1 MVLPILIGAIGLDAL
16 GVSIPGIGLI
26 KSPKTA
32 FDKNKDLDVS
42 TFISLLCSCMCSA
55 MVVQRMISFP
65 FKSPP
70 ILMILAVCCVS
81 SGFSSVMLTKD
92 TYDRFTR
99 PSPPPK

>member
-1 MVLPILIGAIGLDAL
+1 MVLPILLGALGLDAL

-81 SGFSSVMLTKD
+81 SCFSSVMLTKD

-99 PSPPPK
+99 N